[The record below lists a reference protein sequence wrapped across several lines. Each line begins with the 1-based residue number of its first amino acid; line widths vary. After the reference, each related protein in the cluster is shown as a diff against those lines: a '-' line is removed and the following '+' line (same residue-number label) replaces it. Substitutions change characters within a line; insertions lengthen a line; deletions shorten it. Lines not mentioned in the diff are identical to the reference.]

1 MLNQEI
7 DEVLLVEV
15 LTLGNLYCERSSDQ
29 MGGGHF
35 NARSL
40 CGYLSHTSSAHIE
53 SLHIFTVLRLSHG
66 LEGDTVDRLE
76 TSYRKRGTRS
86 QDRFTQP
93 VHATVHPANASLT
106 AERSLGKIDLSQ

>member
-1 MLNQEI
+1 M
-7 DEVLLVEV
+7 LLVEV
-15 LTLGNLYCERSSDQ
+15 LTLGNLNCERSSDQ

-66 LEGDTVDRLE
+66 LEGDTVACE
-76 TSYRKRGTRS
+76 TLARAIDERDLVRIAVL
-86 QDRFTQP
+86 QDQW
-93 VHATVHPANASLT
+93 
-106 AERSLGKIDLSQ
+106 LSAA